1 MSHNRFVAGSPIS
14 IDRVKAMAASPEIQ
28 IQALQSLLE
37 VKENVDKEVH
47 MKCVITALST
57 AYLDADA
64 ALKISAV
71 IEQQSSFSA
80 EDKARL
86 QKAVGDQVREVGS
99 AKKGGRKPYQDYTK
113 VENFLT
119 DDVWDGLMSYPY
131 GRSCSLL
138 LEHAWNLGLRNP
150 SEPTYASLTALLCVF
165 GSPKTNFALS
175 QTYETTK
182 TSWSAFATKQRK
194 KKDLLSLHLEK
205 LPLPE
210 DLPEVLKVKAF
221 GTKPRVESRV
231 KDSSLAELEQRIV
244 MRKSH
249 LLSPKNP
256 MAQVALCEQSFGQP
270 QFADSSAH
278 SWSPALVNRLVDSL
292 TRLAEKQ
299 HAVASELPI
308 QYLPRGQSNAKT
320 DLSKPASS
328 ALALPAPEVSVPES
342 NRPVVDPGLAKLVSP
357 SEEGQK
363 MKHEVTSQLPSV
375 VARSP
380 SQTEGAEE
388 PSTVEP
394 NAVQKATALV
404 AALDKRSP
412 SSASMAQPKVMKRP
426 AAAKTAPQRH
436 ALKKPA
442 SSQSS
447 TAVKTGK
454 VPPVKSA
461 SKTSKSKGTKKRE
474 LKMTPNCVHSR
485 TWHAVRNQVFAK
497 TGNDELACQKAKKA
511 AKKALDAFLKTA
523 K

>member
-1 MSHNRFVAGSPIS
+1 M
-14 IDRVKAMAASPEIQ
+14 
-28 IQALQSLLE
+28 
-37 VKENVDKEVH
+37 
-47 MKCVITALST
+47 
-57 AYLDADA
+57 
-64 ALKISAV
+64 
-71 IEQQSSFSA
+71 
-80 EDKARL
+80 
-86 QKAVGDQVREVGS
+86 
-99 AKKGGRKPYQDYTK
+99 
-113 VENFLT
+113 
-119 DDVWDGLMSYPY
+119 
-131 GRSCSLL
+131 
-138 LEHAWNLGLRNP
+138 
-150 SEPTYASLTALLCVF
+150 
-165 GSPKTNFALS
+165 
-175 QTYETTK
+175 
-182 TSWSAFATKQRK
+182 
-194 KKDLLSLHLEK
+194 
-205 LPLPE
+205 PE

-320 DLSKPASS
+320 DLSQPASS

-412 SSASMAQPKVMKRP
+412 STASMAQPKVMKRP